1 MSGVLVPNPSQMPIE
16 ALCRRLHLANAP
28 RIWSALADRAEKEEW
43 SFRDF
48 LAVLLAEEVA
58 HRAQTR
64 VQRLTRRAR
73 FPFLKTID
81 DFDFTYQSTVR
92 LSLLG
97 SALSADFI
105 TEGRCLI
112 FSGKPGRGKT
122 HLAIAIAYRAIQN
135 GFDAL
140 FTTAA
145 AMIDDLSKASR
156 HGRLAD
162 ALIVYTHPAVLVI
175 DEVGYLGYGPDAA
188 NVLFHVVNDRHL
200 KRRST
205 IFTTNKALSAWGR
218 VLHDP
223 DLAAAIVDRALERGR
238 HLQLDGPS
246 IRTRHLGLDD
256 PTGQE
261 SETQPARISGITPAE
276 FPEPT
281 HGPRLIS
288 GVKCRLVSSCHDCAR
303 HPGCERSHTRYCC
316 GEHPAH
322 RRNARVKFAWSEYPR
337 SIARWR
343 IFVSVFASTSD
354 AVASRASATSNS

>member
-1 MSGVLVPNPSQMPIE
+1 MNLIPSQMPIE

-28 RIWSALADRAEKEEW
+28 RIWSALADRAEKEQW

-64 VQRLTRRAR
+64 IQRLTRRAR
-73 FPFLKTID
+73 LPFLKTID

-97 SALSADFI
+97 SALSPDFV

-112 FSGKPGRGKT
+112 LSGKPGRGKT

-145 AMIDDLSKASR
+145 AMIDDLSNASR
-156 HGRLAD
+156 RGRLTE
-162 ALIVYTHPAVLVI
+162 ALFLYTHPAILVI
-175 DEVGYLGYGPDAA
+175 DEVGYLSYGPDAA

-200 KRRST
+200 RRRSM
-205 IFTTNKALSAWGR
+205 IFTTNKSLSAWGR

-223 DLAAAIVDRALERGR
+223 DLAAAIIDRALERGR

-256 PTGQE
+256 PTAAE
-261 SETQPARISGITPAE
+261 SETQPARFSGITPPE

-281 HGPRLIS
+281 T
-288 GVKCRLVSSCHDCAR
+288 A
-303 HPGCERSHTRYCC
+303 
-316 GEHPAH
+316 
-322 RRNARVKFAWSEYPR
+322 
-337 SIARWR
+337 
-343 IFVSVFASTSD
+343 
-354 AVASRASATSNS
+354 